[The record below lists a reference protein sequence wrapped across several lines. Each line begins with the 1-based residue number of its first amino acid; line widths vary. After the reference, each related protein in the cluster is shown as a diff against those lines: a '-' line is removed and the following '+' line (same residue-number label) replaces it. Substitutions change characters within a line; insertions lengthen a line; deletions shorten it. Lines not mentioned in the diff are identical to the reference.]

1 MQFVKRVMQN
11 NLCTMRNKMVQLPI
25 KRCVH
30 QVGYTVAMTI
40 AQLQQM
46 RPLLNLAE
54 LARRAGMNEQ
64 SLFAK
69 VRRSS
74 ELSVV
79 ESEALEGV
87 LEEIGLNVIRRK

>member
-1 MQFVKRVMQN
+1 
-11 NLCTMRNKMVQLPI
+11 
-25 KRCVH
+25 
-30 QVGYTVAMTI
+30 MTI

>member
-1 MQFVKRVMQN
+1 
-11 NLCTMRNKMVQLPI
+11 
-25 KRCVH
+25 
-30 QVGYTVAMTI
+30 MTI

-64 SLFAK
+64 TLFAK
-69 VRRSS
+69 VRRGS

-79 ESEALEGV
+79 ESGKLEAV
-87 LEEIGLNVIRRK
+87 LEVADLLVKKRSIT